1 MADALESLVEASL
14 DKIYVS
20 DYATGNKNQ
29 TYIMPCN
36 EFHGRAEKIGDLHTH
51 PTQDKTTIGITPST
65 ADLVSTLLESVGT
78 AIPQISCITSA
89 DAKHVHCYQPKP
101 EAVNNP
107 EKVKN
112 YKKALMYNE
121 SSITDVHPYLRHNV
135 ANDFIHGFYDRKTF
149 KRVRPKP
156 HEIVKDAFLNSRNLV
171 KFQNVHDLDKGAFCD
186 LIEDLNYPSNGKVAE
201 VCKQDLKVRNFL
213 GFRY

>member
-1 MADALESLVEASL
+1 M
-14 DKIYVS
+14 YQTMQP
-20 DYATGNKNQ
+20 ATKNQ

-89 DAKHVHCYQPKP
+89 DAKHVHCFQPTP
-101 EAVNNP
+101 ESVNNP

-121 SSITDVHPYLRHNV
+121 SNITDVHPFLRHNV
-135 ANDFIHGFYDRKTF
+135 ANDFVHAWYDRKSW
-149 KRVRPKP
+149 KRVKPKP
-156 HEIVKDAFLNSRNLV
+156 HEVVKDAFLNSKNLV
-171 KFQNVHDLDKGAFCD
+171 KFKSVHDLDKQSFCD
-186 LIEDLNYPSNGKVAE
+186 LVEDLNLPSQGKVADE
-201 VCKQDLKVRNFL
+201 CKKRLESEKFLRN
-213 GFRY
+213 